1 MTALNPQITKSY
13 AENNISYTINLVK
26 QGARIS
32 FYILF
37 LIALPIMINIEYV
50 LQIWLGKYPEY
61 TADFVRLVLI
71 FALSECLSHS
81 IITAML
87 ATGKIKYFQLTA
99 GALQLLNLPISF
111 TLLWLDCPPTSIFVV
126 SILLSQIG
134 LWIRLVMLRHE
145 TGISLYDFFTHVF
158 CNVLMVSVVSA
169 ILPLYL
175 NQYIVVNF
183 MSFLLISIL
192 SILYTLFI
200 IFIIGCNKQER
211 SFIYKKIKKHKF
223 LSWKNRS

>member
-1 MTALNPQITKSY
+1 
-13 AENNISYTINLVK
+13 
-26 QGARIS
+26 
-32 FYILF
+32 
-37 LIALPIMINIEYV
+37 MINIEYV

-111 TLLWLDCPPTSIFVV
+111 TLLWLDFPPTSIFVV

-175 NQYIVVNF
+175 NQYKVVNF

-192 SILYTLFI
+192 YILYTLFI

-223 LSWKNRS
+223 LSWKNPS